1 MNNDRDQ
8 HTSPPIMC
16 KNNCGFCGSP
26 ANENYCSKCYREH
39 LKRKS
44 LLVNTSVTVTGPSD
58 SNGPDTSTVGTMSTG
73 TDATTS
79 TNTLTTSNTTVVPN
93 TLTTSST
100 TVGASTVTDTV
111 TEKLENDTNVKIE
124 ENIENRCNICK
135 KMVGLLGFSCR
146 CGNVFC
152 SLHRQAN
159 VHNCQFDYKSYNRIQ
174 LERKSVK
181 VVADKLERI

>member
-8 HTSPPIMC
+8 HTSPPVMC

-44 LLVNTSVTVTGPSD
+44 LLVNTTVTVTGPTD
-58 SNGPDTSTVGTMSTG
+58 TSNGPDTSTVGTMSTG
-73 TDATTS
+73 TDGTTS
-79 TNTLTTSNTTVVPN
+79 TNTG
-93 TLTTSST
+93 

-111 TEKLENDTNVKIE
+111 TEENDTNVKIE